1 MLLPWARR
9 KGCLFHTLN
18 LTSFFSVPICLFYQN
33 NQESLKRAM
42 KSKGKEL
49 LNAKS
54 ASYKSNK
61 DLEHQ
66 NTNLKSNML
75 SIKKDM
81 ERIQSTHHFSIAAA
95 VETAKLKEHSLL
107 RAEIKHT
114 NVSST
119 AMLSASYLF
128 FLSHSSDLPQT
139 HSGTQK
145 EIAGID
151 G

>member
-1 MLLPWARR
+1 
-9 KGCLFHTLN
+9 
-18 LTSFFSVPICLFYQN
+18 
-33 NQESLKRAM
+33 M

-49 LNAKS
+49 LNAKY

-95 VETAKLKEHSLL
+95 VETAKLKERSLL
-107 RAEIKHT
+107 RAEIKHM

-119 AMLSASYLF
+119 AMFSASYLF
-128 FLSHSSDLPQT
+128 FFLTRLICHKHIQERKRKLQASMAKHVQDNGALTFTVAALNARVSALGDSLKDQQME
-139 HSGTQK
+139 SNN
-145 EIAGID
+145 A
-151 G
+151 